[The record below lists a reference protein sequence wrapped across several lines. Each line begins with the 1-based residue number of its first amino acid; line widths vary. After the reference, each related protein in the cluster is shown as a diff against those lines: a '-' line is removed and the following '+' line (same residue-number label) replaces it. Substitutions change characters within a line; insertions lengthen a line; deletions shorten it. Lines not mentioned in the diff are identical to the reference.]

1 MSESSEPGSRSS
13 SGIDPGDKRS
23 YRMALV
29 ADGYVNPPP
38 GGLDAI
44 AVLAGAGWGAV
55 QLPDDAYSHQ
65 VAGPLLEQVT
75 EQTEE
80 FHRHGYDVVL
90 IGSRTGLGDALAA
103 VGVPPP
109 DRIDPV
115 TAGEL
120 QAFLRNR
127 PPPRANLLP
136 D

>member
-1 MSESSEPGSRSS
+1 L
-13 SGIDPGDKRS
+13 IQGDKRS

-55 QLPDDAYSHQ
+55 QLPADAYSHQ
-65 VAGPLLEQVT
+65 VAGPLLEQVA

-127 PPPRANLLP
+127 PPPRATLLP